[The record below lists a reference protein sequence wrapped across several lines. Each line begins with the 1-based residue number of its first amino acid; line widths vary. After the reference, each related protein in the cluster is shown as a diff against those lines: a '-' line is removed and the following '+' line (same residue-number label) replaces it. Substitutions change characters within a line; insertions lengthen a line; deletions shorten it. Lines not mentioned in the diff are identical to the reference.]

1 MAIDRG
7 QKRPVLKSVRF
18 VLSAA
23 AKTQFPE
30 LEWPEVAFAG
40 RSNVGKS
47 SLINAILGQKK
58 VAKVSREPGRTRQIN
73 FFAINEAFHLV
84 DLPGYGFARAPKTV
98 LATWQSLMLGYI
110 ESRETLAAC
119 VLLMDLRR
127 TPSEEDLAVVE
138 LLRSA
143 GRPLLIVG
151 TKADKLSAQ
160 QRQKQLALIAR
171 PLHLMPQD
179 VLVTSSEN
187 GLGIETLWQ
196 SLSAFVP
203 LSFPEKG

>member
-7 QKRPVLKSVRF
+7 QKRPVLKNVKF

-23 AKTQFPE
+23 APAQFPE
-30 LEWPEVAFAG
+30 SAWPEVAFAG

-47 SLINAILGQKK
+47 SLINALLGQRKL
-58 VAKVSREPGRTRQIN
+58 AKVSREPGRTRQIN

-84 DLPGYGFARAPKTV
+84 DLPGYGFARAPKAV

-110 ESRETLAAC
+110 ERREELTAC
-119 VLLMDLRR
+119 ILLLDLRR
-127 TPSEEDLAVVE
+127 TPNEEDLAVVD

-143 GRPLLIVG
+143 GRPLLVVG

-171 PLHLMPQD
+171 PLHLLPQD
-179 VLVTSSEN
+179 ILVTSSES
-187 GLGIETLWQ
+187 GLGLFELWE